1 MYVDRFREFSGLV
14 SRAEK
19 ALQRAKAEHVRG
31 YGLRG
36 VHVSCLLELNERPE
50 GLAATELAS
59 ACGVDRAQISRV
71 TSELMELGLIS
82 GGDRGPRRRY
92 RSPLVLTEEGRLAAS
107 GMAGI
112 VAEKLQSVSG
122 DLPEEELAVF
132 YRIFRQITERL
143 EAL

>member
-1 MYVDRFREFSGLV
+1 MDRFREFSGLV

-36 VHVSCLLELNERPE
+36 VHVSCLLELNEKPE
-50 GLAATELAS
+50 GLTATELAS

-82 GGDRGPRRRY
+82 GGAQGQRRRY
-92 RSPLVLTEEGRLAAS
+92 RSPISLTEEGRRAAS
-107 GMAGI
+107 SMADI

-132 YRIFRQITERL
+132 YRVFRQITERL